1 MISSMTGFGEA
12 RRDAEGLSVTA
23 EIRTIN
29 SRHFKLSVRA
39 PEGYGA
45 LETQLEEL
53 LRRYIN
59 RGTVQLWLRIDR
71 ERNPEDFRFHE
82 PVLLGYFHHLQDI
95 AERLALNETPR
106 LDQLVNLPGVVD
118 ETSLANADCEAI
130 WPTVEGAVADAV
142 EKLAAMRS
150 QEGRAMAADLEAN
163 CRQISENLAAI
174 ERQAP
179 NVVEAYQSRLTE
191 RLNRLL
197 AKHEIQIEPAE
208 VIREVGVF
216 AERSDISEEVVRLR
230 SHIAQFLNVMTSED
244 HCGKKL
250 EFLTQE
256 MFRETNTIGSKAGDS
271 EIAHRVVE
279 IKTAIERVREMIQN
293 VE

>member
-1 MISSMTGFGEA
+1 MTGFGDA
-12 RRDAEGLSVTA
+12 RRQTAGMTVTV

-45 LETQLEEL
+45 LESQVEEL
-53 LRRYIN
+53 IRRYVN
-59 RGTVQLWLRIDR
+59 RGTVQVWLRVEQEQDAQSV
-71 ERNPEDFRFHE
+71 RFNE
-82 PVLLGYFHHLQDI
+82 PVLLGYFRHLQDI
-95 AERLALNETPR
+95 AERLELNETPR
-106 LDQLVNLPGVVD
+106 LDQLVDLPGVVD
-118 ETSLANADCEAI
+118 QNAVVRIDVETVWPPVEAALL
-130 WPTVEGAVADAV
+130 EAL
-142 EKLAAMRS
+142 EKLAAMRAE
-150 QEGRAMAADLEAN
+150 EGRAMAHDLEEN
-163 CRQISENLAAI
+163 CNLIAEKLGAI

-179 NVVEAYQSRLTE
+179 AVIEAYQTRLTE

-197 AKHEIQIEPAE
+197 AKHEIQVEPAE

-216 AERSDISEEVVRLR
+216 AERSDISEEIVRLR
-230 SHIAQFLNVMTSED
+230 SHIAQFLDVMKNED
-244 HCGKKL
+244 HVGKKL

-256 MFRETNTIGSKAGDS
+256 MFREANTIGSKASDS

-279 IKTAIERVREMIQN
+279 IKTAVERVREMIQN

>member
-1 MISSMTGFGEA
+1 MTGFGDA
-12 RRDAEGLSVTA
+12 RRETAGMTVTV

-45 LETQLEEL
+45 LESQVEDLI
-53 LRRYIN
+53 RRYVN
-59 RGTVQLWLRIDR
+59 RGTVQVWLRVEQEQDT
-71 ERNPEDFRFHE
+71 ESFRFNE
-82 PVLLGYFHHLQDI
+82 PVLLGYFRHLQDI
-95 AERLALNETPR
+95 AERLELNETPR
-106 LDQLVNLPGVVD
+106 LDQLVELPGV
-118 ETSLANADCEAI
+118 ADQS
-130 WPTVEGAVADAV
+130 AVARIDVETAWPPV
-142 EKLAAMRS
+142 EAALLEALEKLAAMRAE
-150 QEGRAMAADLEAN
+150 EGRAMAHDLEEN
-163 CRQISENLAAI
+163 CTLIAEKLAAI

-179 NVVEAYQSRLTE
+179 VVIEAYQTRLTE

-197 AKHEIQIEPAE
+197 AKHEIQVEPAE

-216 AERSDISEEVVRLR
+216 AERSDISEEIVRLR
-230 SHIAQFLNVMTSED
+230 SHLAQFLDVMKNED
-244 HCGKKL
+244 HVGKKL

-256 MFRETNTIGSKAGDS
+256 MFREANTIGSKASDS

-279 IKTAIERVREMIQN
+279 IKTAVERVREMIQN

>member
-1 MISSMTGFGEA
+1 MTGFGEA
-12 RRDAEGLSVTA
+12 RRETAGMTVTV

-45 LETQLEEL
+45 LESQVEEL
-53 LRRYIN
+53 IRRYVN
-59 RGTVQLWLRIDR
+59 RGTVQAWLRVEQARDAESI
-71 ERNPEDFRFHE
+71 RFNE
-82 PVLLGYFHHLQDI
+82 SVLLGYFRHLQDI
-95 AERLALNETPR
+95 AERLELNETPR
-106 LDQLVNLPGVVD
+106 LDQLVELPGV
-118 ETSLANADCEAI
+118 ADQN
-130 WPTVEGAVADAV
+130 AVARIDVEAVWPPVEAALLDALK
-142 EKLAAMRS
+142 KLAAMRAE
-150 QEGRAMAADLEAN
+150 EGRAMAVDLEEN
-163 CRQISENLAAI
+163 CNLISEKLAAI

-179 NVVEAYQSRLTE
+179 TVIEAYQTRLTE

-197 AKHEIQIEPAE
+197 AKHEIQVEPAE

-216 AERSDISEEVVRLR
+216 AERSDISEEIVRLR
-230 SHIAQFLNVMTSED
+230 SHIAQFLDVMRNED
-244 HCGKKL
+244 HTGKKL

-256 MFRETNTIGSKAGDS
+256 MFREANTIGSKASDS

-279 IKTAIERVREMIQN
+279 IKTAVERVREMIQN

>member
-1 MISSMTGFGEA
+1 MTGFGDA
-12 RRDAEGLSVTA
+12 RRQTAGMTVTV

-45 LETQLEEL
+45 LESQVEEL
-53 LRRYIN
+53 IRRYVN
-59 RGTVQLWLRIDR
+59 RGTVQVWLRVEQEQDAQSV
-71 ERNPEDFRFHE
+71 RFNE
-82 PVLLGYFHHLQDI
+82 PVLLGYFRHLQDI
-95 AERLALNETPR
+95 AERLELNETPR
-106 LDQLVNLPGVVD
+106 LDQLVDLPGVVD
-118 ETSLANADCEAI
+118 QNAVVRIDVETVWPPVEAALL
-130 WPTVEGAVADAV
+130 EAL
-142 EKLAAMRS
+142 EKLAAMRAE
-150 QEGRAMAADLEAN
+150 EGRAMAHDLEEN
-163 CRQISENLAAI
+163 CNLIAEKLGAI

-179 NVVEAYQSRLTE
+179 AVIEAYQTRLTE

-197 AKHEIQIEPAE
+197 ARHEIQVEPAE

-216 AERSDISEEVVRLR
+216 AERSDISEEIVRLR
-230 SHIAQFLNVMTSED
+230 SHIAQFLDVMKNED
-244 HCGKKL
+244 HVGKKL

-256 MFRETNTIGSKAGDS
+256 MFREANTIGSKASDS

-279 IKTAIERVREMIQN
+279 IKTAVERVREMIQN

>member
-1 MISSMTGFGEA
+1 MTGYGEA
-12 RRDAEGLSVTA
+12 RREAEGLTVA
-23 EIRTIN
+23 VEIRTLN
-29 SRHFKLSVRA
+29 SRQLKLTVRA

-45 LETQLEEL
+45 LETQVEEL
-53 LRRYIN
+53 IRRYIN
-59 RGTVQLWLRIDR
+59 RGTVQVWLRINR
-71 ERNPEDFRFHE
+71 ERDSEAFRFNE
-82 PVLLGYFHHLQDI
+82 AVLLGYFRHLEDI
-95 AERLALNETPR
+95 AERLELNETPR
-106 LDQLVNLPGVVD
+106 LDQLVNLPGVVNETAAADVDTD
-118 ETSLANADCEAI
+118 EI
-130 WPTVEGAVADAV
+130 WPQVEQAAVEAV
-142 EKLAAMRS
+142 EKLAAMRAE
-150 QEGRAMAADLEAN
+150 EGRAMAADLEEN
-163 CRQISENLAAI
+163 CRLIGEKLAAI

-179 NVVEAYQSRLTE
+179 AVVAAYQTRLTE

-197 AKHEIQIEPAE
+197 AKHEIQVEPAE

-216 AERSDISEEVVRLR
+216 AERSDISEEIVRLR
-230 SHIAQFLNVMTSED
+230 SHIAQFLDVAKNED

-279 IKTAIERVREMIQN
+279 IKAAIERVREMIQN

>member
-12 RRDAEGLSVTA
+12 RREAAGLTVA
-23 EIRTIN
+23 VEIRTVN
-29 SRHFKLSVRA
+29 NRHFKLGVRA

-45 LETQLEEL
+45 LEAQVEEL
-53 LRRYIN
+53 IRRYVN
-59 RGTVQLWLRIDR
+59 RGTVQVWLRIDQQ
-71 ERNPEDFRFHE
+71 RNPSDFRFHE
-82 PVLLGYFHHLQDI
+82 PVLLGYFRHLEDI
-95 AERLALNETPR
+95 AERLELNETPR

-118 ETSLANADCEAI
+118 ETAASNIDTETV
-130 WPTVEGAVADAV
+130 WPQVEQALVAAV
-142 EKLAAMRS
+142 EKLSAMRAE
-150 QEGRAMAADLEAN
+150 EGRAMAADLED
-163 CRQISENLAAI
+163 NLSQVALRLEAV

-179 NVVEAYQSRLTE
+179 AVVEAYQSRLTE

-197 AKHEIQIEPAE
+197 ARHEIQVEPAE

-216 AERSDISEEVVRLR
+216 AERSDISEEIVRLR
-230 SHIAQFLNVMTSED
+230 SHIAQFLEVMKNED

-250 EFLTQE
+250 EFLAQE

-279 IKTAIERVREMIQN
+279 MKAALERIREMIQN